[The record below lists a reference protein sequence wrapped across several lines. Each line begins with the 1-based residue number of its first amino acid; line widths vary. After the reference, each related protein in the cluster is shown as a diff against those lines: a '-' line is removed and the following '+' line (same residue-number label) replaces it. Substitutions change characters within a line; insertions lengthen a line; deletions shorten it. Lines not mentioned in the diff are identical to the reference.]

1 VKQSN
6 KSLGKKFICAPAQA
20 ESPQRRSPACTEQR
34 GCRQKDTAA
43 TMQAVAEPRGLAA
56 GDGIGAQIILIIFTL
71 CLLTITGW
79 AQNYT
84 QTVKGRVTD
93 RDTKTPLP
101 GATVVILKTSPQLG
115 TTTDDEGYFKLEKV
129 PVGRYDLRITYLG
142 YEEITLQQLNVATGK
157 ELVLNIEMAER
168 VREIESITISAN
180 GDKEKPLNDMA
191 TVSART
197 FNVEE
202 TQRYAASF
210 NDPARMAVSF
220 AGVSTSNDA
229 SNEIIVRGNSARGML
244 WRVEGIEIPNPNHFS
259 NGEGGSGGG
268 ISILSSQVLGSSDF
282 FTGAFPAE
290 YGNALSGVFDIRF
303 RKGNYDKREYAFQ
316 VGVLGLQASLEG
328 PFSKKYNGSYLINY
342 RYSTLVLL
350 NALGLKIVDNALV
363 PEFQDLSF
371 NFNFPTK
378 KAGTF
383 TFWGLGGISKAGE
396 IAKKDSLQWERRSDR
411 FEDHNFQVIGAT
423 GITHTYLFSNQK
435 TYLKTILAFSGDN
448 LEYRLDSLDQNYSAQ
463 TAYQDRYTY
472 YTGRANMYVNHKF
485 NARHVL
491 RAGVIYSQYFYNIL
505 SRGLILQTGQTGTF
519 VNEDGNTGLLQ
530 TYAQWKFR
538 ITDNIDLNTGFHQ
551 TLFLL
556 NNRFAI
562 EPRLGLQWKVKPR
575 HTINLGAGMHSRIEP
590 ISNYLSRSYTDTV
603 NYIQPNRNLDL
614 TRSVHAVAGYDWSFW
629 ENMRLKTEVYFQY
642 LYNVPVDTAG
652 GSIESILNASA
663 GVARIPYENKGL
675 GRNYGLEITI
685 EKFFSKNYF
694 FLLTGSLFQSEYSM
708 GDGVWYN
715 TRFNGNYML
724 NALGGY
730 ELRFGKSRQSSWG
743 INARIIW
750 RGGNRYTPIDT
761 AASILQGREVL
772 FTDQAYSKRVP
783 DYFRMDIST
792 HVRFNFRKWAFSIS
806 AEVQNVIN
814 RLNVNR
820 YFYDPYTQE
829 VRTAFMFG
837 IMPVFNFKFEF

>member
-1 VKQSN
+1 MYAYLCKYVTRFNINDKYVIMFFSFLIRKN
-6 KSLGKKFICAPAQA
+6 N
-20 ESPQRRSPACTEQR
+20 
-34 GCRQKDTAA
+34 
-43 TMQAVAEPRGLAA
+43 GLNTYQIKNLIVFFLLILT
-56 GDGIGAQIILIIFTL
+56 GINLFSQ
-71 CLLTITGW
+71 
-79 AQNYT
+79 QYT
-84 QTVKGRVTD
+84 QTIKGRVTD
-93 RDTKTPLP
+93 RDTKTPMP
-101 GATVVILKTSPQLG
+101 GASIILLNTAPSIG
-115 TTTDDEGYFKLEKV
+115 TTTDDDGYFKLEKV
-129 PVGRYDLRITYLG
+129 PVGRYDIQVTYIG
-142 YEEITLQQLNVATGK
+142 YEIVKLQQVSVVTGK
-157 ELVLNIEMAER
+157 ELVLNIEMAENIK
-168 VREIESITISAN
+168 EIEGITISA
-180 GDKEKPLNDMA
+180 GIEKEKPLNDMA

-210 NDPARMAVSF
+210 NDPSRMALSF

-244 WRVEGIEIPNPNHFS
+244 WRIEGIEIPNPNHFS

-303 RKGNYDKREYAFQ
+303 RKGNYEKREYAFQ

-350 NALGLKIVDNALV
+350 NAIGLKIVDNALV

-371 NFNFPTK
+371 HFNFPTK

-383 TFWGLGGISKAGE
+383 TLWGLGGISKAGE
-396 IAKKDSLQWERRSDR
+396 IAVKDSLQWDRRSDR
-411 FEDHNFQVIGAT
+411 FEDHNLQLIGAA
-423 GITHTYLFSNQK
+423 GMTHTYIFKNQK
-435 TYLKTILAFSGDN
+435 TYLKSILAFSGDN
-448 LEYRLDSLDQNYSAQ
+448 LEYRLDSLDNSYNPK

-472 YTGRANMYVNHKF
+472 YTGRANIFVNHKF
-485 NARHVL
+485 NSRHIL

-505 SRGLILQTGQTGTF
+505 SRGLIISTGEQGTF
-519 VNEDGNTGLLQ
+519 VDEGGNTGLLQ

-538 ITDNIDLNTGFHQ
+538 ISETIDLNTGFHQ

-556 NNRFAI
+556 NNRYSI
-562 EPRLGLQWKVKPR
+562 EPRLGMQWKIKPR
-575 HTINLGAGMHSRIEP
+575 HSLNLGAGMHSRIET
-590 ISNYLSRSYTDTV
+590 ISSYLNRSYSDST
-603 NYIQPNRNLDL
+603 NYTQPNQNLDL
-614 TRSVHAVAGYDWSFW
+614 ARSVHIVAGYDWTFW

-642 LYNVPVDTAG
+642 IYQVPVDTTT
-652 GSIESILNASA
+652 GSNASILNASA
-663 GVARIPYENKGL
+663 GVSRIAYENNGL
-675 GRNYGLEITI
+675 GRNYGLEITL

-708 GDGVWYN
+708 GDNQWLS

-730 ELRFGKSRQSSWG
+730 ELRFGKNRQSSWG
-743 INARIIW
+743 INTRIIW

-761 AASILQGREVL
+761 ASSILQGREVL
-772 FTDQAYSKRVP
+772 FNDQAFSKRVP
-783 DYFRMDIST
+783 DYFRMDFST
-792 HVRFNFRKWAFSIS
+792 HIRFNFRKWAFSIS
-806 AEVQNVIN
+806 AEVQNVTN
-814 RLNVNR
+814 RLNINR

-829 VRTAFMFG
+829 VRSAVMFG